1 MQKGSLN
8 EIYMTE
14 LGINKNIRDRILTY
28 LNHEINEAIRNI
40 GIIFFLN
47 IFGIEIL
54 KCLNNLLII

>member
-28 LNHEINEAIRNI
+28 LNHKINEAIRNI